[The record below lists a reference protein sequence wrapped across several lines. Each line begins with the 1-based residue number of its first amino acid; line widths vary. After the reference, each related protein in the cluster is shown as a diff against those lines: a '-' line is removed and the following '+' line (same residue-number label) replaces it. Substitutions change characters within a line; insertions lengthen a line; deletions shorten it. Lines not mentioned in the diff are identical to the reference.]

1 VTRLAACACVALAA
15 LGGCSTDPR
24 AGYSF
29 TQNSSP
35 APVASV
41 AVPIFRNE
49 TNFPGVEQQ
58 LTEAVIKQVQGNT
71 TMRVVQSSRA
81 QSALTGIIRNV
92 EMRRISLD
100 STTGLVQELAF
111 VVTVD
116 FEWRDARSGEVLV
129 ARRNFSA
136 ADTFVPARPTGE
148 RIEVGR
154 QAAVERLARDIVSQ
168 MRSAW

>member
-1 VTRLAACACVALAA
+1 MIRRAACVCVALAT
-15 LGGCSTDPR
+15 LGACSTDPR
-24 AGYSF
+24 RGYSF
-29 TQNSSP
+29 TQDSSP
-35 APVASV
+35 AAVASV
-41 AVPIFRNE
+41 AVPIFRNDSA
-49 TNFPGVEQQ
+49 FAGVEQQ
-58 LTEAVIKQVQGNT
+58 LTDAVIKQVQAGT
-71 TMRVVQSSRA
+71 TMRVVQSTRA
-81 QSALTGIIRNV
+81 QSALTGVIRNV

-100 STTGLVQELAF
+100 ATTGLVQELAF

-129 ARRNFSA
+129 ARQNFSA

-168 MRSAW
+168 MRAAW